1 MDNNESIDEDI
12 LTITN
17 NELVNIIWFGI
28 KYDINSKILNF
39 SMDFILMLKMFSIKL
54 IWLLHKDSSADL

>member
-1 MDNNESIDEDI
+1 MDNNESIDEEI
-12 LTITN
+12 LTITD

-39 SMDFILMLKMFSIKL
+39 SMGFILMLERFSIKL
-54 IWLLHKDSSADL
+54 I